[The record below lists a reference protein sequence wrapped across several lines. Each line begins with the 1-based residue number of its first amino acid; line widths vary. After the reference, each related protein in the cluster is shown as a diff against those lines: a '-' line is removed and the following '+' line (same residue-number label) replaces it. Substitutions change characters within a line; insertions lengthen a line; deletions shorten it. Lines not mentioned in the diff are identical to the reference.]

1 MPNVERWGLSVWAF
15 FAKRPWLYG
24 LGARLAMRGLA
35 YLGRKEGRMRKL
47 WFAGGWTQG
56 RDLPA
61 PEGETFQARWR
72 KQQRKKVMG

>member
-1 MPNVERWGLSVWAF
+1 
-15 FAKRPWLYG
+15 
-24 LGARLAMRGLA
+24 MRGLA

-72 KQQRKKVMG
+72 KQQRKNAMGKKVTG

>member
-1 MPNVERWGLSVWAF
+1 M
-15 FAKRPWLYG
+15 
-24 LGARLAMRGLA
+24 AMRGLA
-35 YLGRKEGRMRKL
+35 YLGRKKGRMRKL
-47 WFAGGWTQG
+47 WFADGWTQG